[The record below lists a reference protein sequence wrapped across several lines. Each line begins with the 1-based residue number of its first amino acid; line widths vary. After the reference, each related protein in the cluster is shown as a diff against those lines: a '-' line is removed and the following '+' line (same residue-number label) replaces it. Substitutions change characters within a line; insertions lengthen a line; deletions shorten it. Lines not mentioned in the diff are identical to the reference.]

1 MVFVMHGYE
10 SNLLSN
16 KKKATD
22 RSVLFKFSDT
32 AIVDKSMIQNFLKL
46 AWIFILICIFC
57 WDFTFPVLFTLI
69 ITHDIFNKLWVN
81 TEWENYQSIWLLP
94 SAFCQLCFIERVC
107 CCVDCANLFW
117 KIKNHLQNVSNNELS
132 IISDSTKPFFI
143 FLSENQFYF
152 EKKMTMTSN
161 IKMVYQHKFGIL
173 KMINFFSHC

>member
-1 MVFVMHGYE
+1 MFVKICEWKVLQELKCKEGKRWDFAITYNPSFFFYFLEYTTVVKIFIWALRHKIKKKYIEACGSLNFVVFVIHGYE

-69 ITHDIFNKLWVN
+69 ITHDIFNKL
-81 TEWENYQSIWLLP
+81 
-94 SAFCQLCFIERVC
+94 
-107 CCVDCANLFW
+107 
-117 KIKNHLQNVSNNELS
+117 
-132 IISDSTKPFFI
+132 
-143 FLSENQFYF
+143 
-152 EKKMTMTSN
+152 
-161 IKMVYQHKFGIL
+161 
-173 KMINFFSHC
+173 